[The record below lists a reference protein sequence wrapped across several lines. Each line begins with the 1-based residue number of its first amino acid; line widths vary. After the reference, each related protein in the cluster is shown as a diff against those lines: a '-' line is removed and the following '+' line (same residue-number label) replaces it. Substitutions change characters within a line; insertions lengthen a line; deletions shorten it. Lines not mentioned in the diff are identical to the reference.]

1 MKKKDRKKAG
11 NTTETATASTV
22 TPETAAPE
30 RDPEVSSGN
39 LLRQLVL
46 PFYLL
51 EVFAALIIAVILMLT
66 GGSATK
72 LSFTGSSDSLNSC
85 QFELSSGGMKSTRL
99 INLSADPTE
108 IEITLPVREAD
119 TITLTI
125 KAEKPVLLRDFR
137 IDGKEL
143 SGSEYLSIGEEKAKG
158 GIIRADKGSSTVTIS
173 GLTIDKGR
181 FTEQTKAVL
190 FLLFVITVITPQV
203 LFIACKAI
211 ARRQLFFRL
220 RRYVLLAFSLRSLKI
235 YALVLIPA
243 AALAPHILAS
253 SYTLS
258 FDVTADR
265 ETTADITAWYTL
277 HDDDAFSASKSARGR
292 YDVGNDPVHVSLTL
306 DAPYISRFR
315 FEPNSTARLSMTDL
329 KFDGVPLLTLCDS
342 MVWTDME
349 RHTCTETELR
359 TYTTVRHGRATIEGV
374 NGLSGHLYGLKL
386 FLYGAFVILLAG
398 YLAFLAC
405 RRGTD
410 GTAPDKR
417 LMRDFI
423 LDSVLVTISFWAAV
437 EAVFAFRVTTT
448 YQRIADQPG
457 GFFHMSVHQYPVYLI
472 VMLCLL
478 AIYLLRQKVLRLL
491 MILVLTVFSGLVI
504 SDFVV
509 MRELNARV
517 IISEVLS
524 FTDGLADSSDIVIH
538 FFRREFGILTLLF
551 AVITTLAVIT
561 AVRRGNAA
569 GKTNYR
575 KFRYTVLLTGSALIA
590 AMPLLWIIDSGNS
603 SIFDAKFKNILEVS
617 GAGAKRNYLKP
628 FTKAPGPVPSLTME
642 KGLGAH
648 RNVIIILTES
658 LSSYQSK
665 FFGGLSDGTPRIDR
679 IAEESLAFT
688 NHHSNGYNTAV
699 ATFTVLTGLPYINS
713 ARGYTDKEYL
723 KSTVIRDFR
732 REGYYTTMMYSSK
745 SIAGIDTLYAN
756 AGFNELSSGQDPFY
770 RNSRR
775 LTFDSVPDHDLFE
788 NALARIKKRM
798 KTGKPFL
805 TLVMTATNH
814 PPFLVPDDSNEY
826 SSEKTLAY
834 TDDEIAD
841 FIEELE
847 KEGFFRNGIAV
858 ITGDHRIMLPIEHEE
873 LEKYGEDA
881 VTRVP
886 LIIKGAGIEQGVI
899 DRDTA
904 HDSLRPILGY
914 LELKEYP
921 LCSFQL
927 NPFTDTERSEDI
939 VYQKMEPADEVMIES
954 GKNIYT
960 YQLEGDDSEFTG
972 DTVPEKEKA
981 ESLAGLIWYL
991 REGALK

>member
-1 MKKKDRKKAG
+1 MKKKRKEAAQKNPADSFI
-11 NTTETATASTV
+11 NTAETTV
-22 TPETAAPE
+22 PE

-51 EVFAALIIAVILMLT
+51 EVFAALVIAVILMLT
-66 GGSATK
+66 GGSSTK
-72 LSFTGSSDSLNSC
+72 LSFTGSADTLNSC
-85 QFELSSGGMKSTRL
+85 SFRAEAQGIRSTRL
-99 INLSADPTE
+99 INLDTDPTE

-119 TITLTI
+119 TITLTV
-125 KAEKPVLLRDFR
+125 KAEKPAILRDFR

-143 SGSEYLSIGEEKAKG
+143 SGNESLSIGDEKITG
-158 GIIRADKGSSTVTIS
+158 GIIRADKGSSSVTIS

-181 FTEQTKAVL
+181 FTESTKSVL

-211 ARRQLFFRL
+211 ARRQLFFKL

-265 ETTADITAWYTL
+265 ETTANFTAWYTL
-277 HDDDAFSASKSARGR
+277 HDNDAFSSSKSATRR
-292 YDVGNDPVHVSLTL
+292 LDVGNDPVHVSLTL

-315 FEPNSTARLSMTDL
+315 FEPGSTARLSMTDL
-329 KFDGVPLLTLCDS
+329 KLDGVPLLTLCDD
-342 MVWTDME
+342 MVWTDMD
-349 RHTCTETELR
+349 RHTCTGTELQ
-359 TYTTVRHGRATIEGV
+359 TYTTARHGRATIEGV
-374 NGLSGHLYGLKL
+374 KGLSDHLYELKL
-386 FLYGAFVILLAG
+386 FLYGAFVLLTAG
-398 YLAFLAC
+398 FLAYLAC

-423 LDSVLVTISFWAAV
+423 LDSVLVTISFWIAV
-437 EAVFAFRVTTT
+437 QAVFAFRVTTT

-457 GFFHMSVHQYPVYLI
+457 GFMHMSVHQYPVYLI
-472 VMLCLL
+472 VMLLL
-478 AIYLLRQKVLRLL
+478 LGVYLLRQKVLRLL
-491 MILVLTVFSGLVI
+491 LILVLAVFSGLVI

-517 IISEVLS
+517 IISEVLN
-524 FTDGLADSSDIVIH
+524 FADGLADSSDIVIH

-551 AVITTLAVIT
+551 AVITVLAVIT

-569 GKTNYR
+569 GKTGYK
-575 KFRYTVLLTGSALIA
+575 KFRYAVLLTGSALIA

-603 SIFDAKFKNILEVS
+603 SIFDGKFKSILEVS
-617 GAGAKRNYLKP
+617 GAGAKRNYLKA
-628 FTKAPGPVPSLTME
+628 FTRAPGPAPVLTME

-648 RNVIIILTES
+648 HNIIFILTES
-658 LSSYQSK
+658 LSSYQSR
-665 FFGGLSDGTPRIDR
+665 FFGGLTDGTPRLDR

-688 NHHSNGYNTAV
+688 NYHSNGYNTAV

-713 ARGYTDKEYL
+713 ARGYTDKGYL

-756 AGFNELSSGQDPFY
+756 AGFDELSTGADPFY

-788 NALARIKKRM
+788 NALLRVKKRM
-798 KTGKPFL
+798 KSGKPFF
-805 TLVMTATNH
+805 TLIMTATNH
-814 PPFLVPDDSNEY
+814 PPFLVPDADEY

-847 KEGFFRNGIAV
+847 KDGFFKNGIAV

-904 HDSLRPILGY
+904 HDSLRAILGY

-927 NPFTDTERSEDI
+927 NPFTDQEKSEDI

-960 YQLEGDDSEFTG
+960 YHLEGDESAFTG
-972 DTVPEKEKA
+972 DTVPGTEKA
-981 ESLAGLIWYL
+981 ASLAGLIWYL

>member
-1 MKKKDRKKAG
+1 MKKKSRKEAEQNKNPADSS
-11 NTTETATASTV
+11 TITAEV
-22 TPETAAPE
+22 PVPE

-51 EVFAALIIAVILMLT
+51 EVFAALVIAVILMLT
-66 GGSATK
+66 GGSTTK
-72 LSFTGSSDSLNSC
+72 ISFTGSADSLNSC
-85 QFELSSGGMKSTRL
+85 SFRAEAQGIRSTRL
-99 INLSADPTE
+99 INLDTDPTA

-119 TITLTI
+119 TITLTV
-125 KAEKPVLLRDFR
+125 KSEQSALLRDFR

-143 SGSEYLSIGEEKAKG
+143 SGNEFLSLGDEKITG

-173 GLTIDKGR
+173 GLSIDKGR

-258 FDVTADR
+258 ADVTADR

-277 HDDDAFSASKSARGR
+277 HDNDAFSGSKSAKGR
-292 YDVGNDPVHVSLTL
+292 YDVGNDPVHVSITL

-315 FEPNSTARLSMTDL
+315 FEPGSTARLSMTDL
-329 KFDGVPLLTLCDS
+329 KLDGVPLLTLCDT
-342 MVWTDME
+342 MVWTDMD
-349 RHTCTETELR
+349 RHSCTETELQ
-359 TYTTVRHGRATIEGV
+359 TYTTARHGRATIEGV
-374 NGLSGHLYGLKL
+374 KGLSGHLYGLKL
-386 FLYGAFVILLAG
+386 FLYGAFVLLLSG
-398 YLAFLAC
+398 YLAYLAC
-405 RRGTD
+405 RRGTE

-423 LDSVLVTISFWAAV
+423 LDSALVTISFWTAV
-437 EAVFAFRVTTT
+437 QAVFAFRVTST
-448 YQRIADQPG
+448 YQQIADQPG
-457 GFFHMSVHQYPVYLI
+457 GFMHMSVHQYPVYLI
-472 VMLCLL
+472 VMLLL
-478 AIYLLRQKVLRLL
+478 LCVYLLRQKVLRLL
-491 MILVLTVFSGLVI
+491 LIAVLAVFSGLVI

-517 IISEVLS
+517 IISEILS

-551 AVITTLAVIT
+551 AVILSLAVIT

-575 KFRYTVLLTGSALIA
+575 KFRYAVVLTGSALIA
-590 AMPLLWIIDSGNS
+590 AMPTLWLLDSGNS
-603 SIFDAKFKNILEVS
+603 SIFDYKFRNILEVS

-841 FIEELE
+841 FIEELD

-899 DRDTA
+899 DRATS
-904 HDSLRPILGY
+904 HDSLRAILGY
-914 LELKEYP
+914 LELSRYP

-927 NPFTDTERSEDI
+927 NPFTDTEKSEDI

-960 YQLEGDDSEFTG
+960 YHLEGDGSEFTG
-972 DTVPEKEKA
+972 DTVPGTEKA
-981 ESLAGLIWYL
+981 KSLAGLIWYL
-991 REGALK
+991 REGAQK

>member
-1 MKKKDRKKAG
+1 MKKKDRKKAE
-11 NTTETATASTV
+11 NTTETADSSTV
-22 TPETAAPE
+22 TAENTAPE

-51 EVFAALIIAVILMLT
+51 EVFAALVIAVLLMLT
-66 GGSATK
+66 GGSTTK
-72 LSFTGSSDSLNSC
+72 LSFIGSSDSLNSC
-85 QFELSSGGMKSTRL
+85 SFQAQSGGVKSTRL
-99 INLSADPTE
+99 ININTDPTE

-119 TITLTI
+119 TITITV
-125 KAEKPVLLRDFR
+125 KAEKPALLRDFR
-137 IDGKEL
+137 IDSREL
-143 SGSEYLSIGEEKAKG
+143 QGTETLSLGAEPAKG
-158 GIIRADKGSSTVTIS
+158 GTVRIDKGSSTVTIS

-190 FLLFVITVITPQV
+190 FLLFVITVITPQL
-203 LFIACKAI
+203 LFVACKAI
-211 ARRQLFFRL
+211 ARRQLFFKL

-243 AALAPHILAS
+243 AALAPRILAS

-265 ETTADITAWYTL
+265 ETTANFTAWFTL
-277 HDDDAFSASKSARGR
+277 HDNDAFSESKSAKGR

-315 FEPNSTARLSMTDL
+315 FEPGSTARLSMTDL
-329 KFDGVPLLTLCDS
+329 KLDGVPLLTLCDD
-342 MVWTDME
+342 MVWTDMD
-349 RHTCTETELR
+349 RHTCTETELQ
-359 TYTTVRHGRATIEGV
+359 TYTAARHGRATIEGV
-374 NGLSGHLYGLKL
+374 KGLSGHLYGLKL
-386 FLYGAFVILLAG
+386 FLYGAFVLLTAG
-398 YLAFLAC
+398 FLAYLAC

-423 LDSVLVTISFWAAV
+423 LDSALVTISFWLAV

-472 VMLCLL
+472 VMLLL
-478 AIYLLRQKVLRLL
+478 LGVYLLRQKVLRLL
-491 MILVLTVFSGLVI
+491 LILVLAVFSGLVI

-517 IISEVLS
+517 IISEIFN

-575 KFRYTVLLTGSALIA
+575 RFRYAVLLTGSALIA
-590 AMPLLWIIDSGNS
+590 AMPLLWLLDSGNS
-603 SIFDAKFKNILEVS
+603 SIFDAKFKSILEVS
-617 GAGAKRNYLKP
+617 GAGAKRNYLEP
-628 FTKAPGPVPSLTME
+628 FTKAPGPVPELTVE

-648 RNVIIILTES
+648 YNVVFILTES
-658 LSSYQSK
+658 LSSYQSRL
-665 FFGGLSDGTPRIDR
+665 FGGLSDGTPRLDK
-679 IAEESLAFT
+679 IASESLAFT

-713 ARGYTDKEYL
+713 ARGYTDKDYL
-723 KSTVIRDFR
+723 RSTVIRDFR
-732 REGYYTTMMYSSK
+732 GEGYYTTMMYSSK

-756 AGFNELSSGQDPFY
+756 AGFNEISSGADPVY

-788 NALARIKKRM
+788 NALARVRKHM
-798 KTGKPFL
+798 KSGKPFF
-805 TLVMTATNH
+805 TLIMTATNH
-814 PPFLVPDDSNEY
+814 PPFLVPDADEY

-847 KEGFFRNGIAV
+847 KAGFFKNGIAV

-899 DRDTA
+899 DRATS
-904 HDSLRPILGY
+904 HDSLRAILGY
-914 LELKEYP
+914 LELSKYP
-921 LCSFQL
+921 RYSFQI
-927 NPFTDTERSEDI
+927 NPFTDTEKSEDI
-939 VYQKMEPADEVMIES
+939 IYQKMEPADEVMIES

-960 YQLEGDDSEFTG
+960 YHLEGDESAFTG
-972 DTVPEKEKA
+972 DTVPGTEKA
-981 ESLAGLIWYL
+981 ASLAGLIWYL

>member
-1 MKKKDRKKAG
+1 MKKKSRKEAEQNKNPADSS
-11 NTTETATASTV
+11 TITAEV
-22 TPETAAPE
+22 PVPE

-51 EVFAALIIAVILMLT
+51 EVFAALVIAVILMLT
-66 GGSATK
+66 GGSTTK
-72 LSFTGSSDSLNSC
+72 ISFTGSADSLNSC
-85 QFELSSGGMKSTRL
+85 SFRAEAQGIRSTRL
-99 INLSADPTE
+99 INLDTDPTA

-119 TITLTI
+119 TITLTV
-125 KAEKPVLLRDFR
+125 KSEQSALLRDFR

-143 SGSEYLSIGEEKAKG
+143 SGNEFLSLGDEKITG

-173 GLTIDKGR
+173 GLSIDKGR

-265 ETTADITAWYTL
+265 ETTANFTAWYTL
-277 HDDDAFSASKSARGR
+277 HNNDAFSSSKSATRR
-292 YDVGNDPVHVSLTL
+292 LDVGNDPVHVSLTL

-315 FEPNSTARLSMTDL
+315 FEPGSTARLSMTDL
-329 KFDGVPLLTLCDS
+329 KLDGVPLLTLCDD
-342 MVWTDME
+342 MVWTDMD
-349 RHTCTETELR
+349 RHTCTGTELQ
-359 TYTTVRHGRATIEGV
+359 TYTTARHGRATIEGV
-374 NGLSGHLYGLKL
+374 KGLSGHLYGLKL

-437 EAVFAFRVTTT
+437 EAVFAFRVTST

-457 GFFHMSVHQYPVYLI
+457 GFMHMSVHQYPVYLI
-472 VMLCLL
+472 VMLLL
-478 AIYLLRQKVLRLL
+478 LGVYLLRQKVLRLL
-491 MILVLTVFSGLVI
+491 LILVLAVFSGLVI

-517 IISEVLS
+517 IISEILS

-538 FFRREFGILTLLF
+538 FFRKEFGILTLLF
-551 AVITTLAVIT
+551 AVITVLAVIT

-575 KFRYTVLLTGSALIA
+575 RFRYAVLLTGSALIA
-590 AMPLLWIIDSGNS
+590 AMPLLWLLDSSNS
-603 SIFDAKFKNILEVS
+603 SIFDAKFKSILEVS
-617 GAGAKRNYLKP
+617 GAGAKRNYLEP
-628 FTKAPGPVPSLTME
+628 FTKAPGPVPELTVE

-648 RNVIIILTES
+648 YNVVFILTES
-658 LSSYQSK
+658 LSSYQSRL
-665 FFGGLSDGTPRIDR
+665 FGGLSDGTPRLDK
-679 IAEESLAFT
+679 IASESLAFT

-713 ARGYTDKEYL
+713 ARGYTDKDNL
-723 KSTVIRDFR
+723 RSTVIRDFR
-732 REGYYTTMMYSSK
+732 GEGYYTTMMYSSK

-756 AGFNELSSGQDPFY
+756 AGFNEISSGADPVY

-775 LTFDSVPDHDLFE
+775 LTFDSVPD
-788 NALARIKKRM
+788 
-798 KTGKPFL
+798 
-805 TLVMTATNH
+805 
-814 PPFLVPDDSNEY
+814 
-826 SSEKTLAY
+826 
-834 TDDEIAD
+834 
-841 FIEELE
+841 
-847 KEGFFRNGIAV
+847 
-858 ITGDHRIMLPIEHEE
+858 
-873 LEKYGEDA
+873 
-881 VTRVP
+881 
-886 LIIKGAGIEQGVI
+886 
-899 DRDTA
+899 
-904 HDSLRPILGY
+904 
-914 LELKEYP
+914 
-921 LCSFQL
+921 
-927 NPFTDTERSEDI
+927 
-939 VYQKMEPADEVMIES
+939 
-954 GKNIYT
+954 
-960 YQLEGDDSEFTG
+960 
-972 DTVPEKEKA
+972 
-981 ESLAGLIWYL
+981 
-991 REGALK
+991 

>member
-1 MKKKDRKKAG
+1 MKKKSRKEAEQNKNPADSS
-11 NTTETATASTV
+11 TITAEV
-22 TPETAAPE
+22 PVPE

-51 EVFAALIIAVILMLT
+51 EVFAALVIAVILMLT
-66 GGSATK
+66 GGSTTK
-72 LSFTGSSDSLNSC
+72 ISFTGSADSLNSC
-85 QFELSSGGMKSTRL
+85 SFRAEAQGIRSTRL
-99 INLSADPTE
+99 INLDTDPTA

-119 TITLTI
+119 TITLTV
-125 KAEKPVLLRDFR
+125 KSEQSALLRDFR

-143 SGSEYLSIGEEKAKG
+143 SGNEFLSLGDEKITG

-173 GLTIDKGR
+173 GLSIDKGR

-258 FDVTADR
+258 ADVTADR

-277 HDDDAFSASKSARGR
+277 HDNDAFSGSKSAKGR
-292 YDVGNDPVHVSLTL
+292 YDVGNDPVHVSITL

-315 FEPNSTARLSMTDL
+315 FEPGSTARLSMTDL
-329 KFDGVPLLTLCDS
+329 KLDGVPLLTLCDT
-342 MVWTDME
+342 MVWTDMD
-349 RHTCTETELR
+349 RHSCTETELQ
-359 TYTTVRHGRATIEGV
+359 TYTTARHGRATIEGV
-374 NGLSGHLYGLKL
+374 KGLSGHLYGLKL
-386 FLYGAFVILLAG
+386 FLYGAFVLLLSG
-398 YLAFLAC
+398 YLAYLAC
-405 RRGTD
+405 RRGTE

-423 LDSVLVTISFWAAV
+423 LDSALVTISFWTAV
-437 EAVFAFRVTTT
+437 QAVFAFRVTST
-448 YQRIADQPG
+448 YQQIADQPG
-457 GFFHMSVHQYPVYLI
+457 GFMHMSVHQYPVYLI
-472 VMLCLL
+472 VMLLL
-478 AIYLLRQKVLRLL
+478 LCVYLLRQKVLRLL
-491 MILVLTVFSGLVI
+491 LIAVLAVFSGLVI

-517 IISEVLS
+517 IISEILS

-551 AVITTLAVIT
+551 AVILSLAVIT

-575 KFRYTVLLTGSALIA
+575 KFRYAVVLTGSALIA
-590 AMPLLWIIDSGNS
+590 AMPTLWLLDSGNN
-603 SIFDAKFKNILEVS
+603 SIFDYKFRNILEVS

-914 LELKEYP
+914 LELSRYP

-927 NPFTDTERSEDI
+927 NPFTDTEKSEDI

-960 YQLEGDDSEFTG
+960 YHLEGDGSEFTG
-972 DTVPEKEKA
+972 DTVPGTEKA
-981 ESLAGLIWYL
+981 KSLAGLIWYL
-991 REGALK
+991 REGAQK

>member
-277 HDDDAFSASKSARGR
+277 HDNDAFSGSKSAKGR
-292 YDVGNDPVHVSLTL
+292 YDVGNDPVHVSITL

-315 FEPNSTARLSMTDL
+315 FEPGSTARLSMTDL
-329 KFDGVPLLTLCDS
+329 KLDGVPLLTLCDT
-342 MVWTDME
+342 MVWTDMD
-349 RHTCTETELR
+349 RHSCTETELQ
-359 TYTTVRHGRATIEGV
+359 TYTTARHGRATIEGV
-374 NGLSGHLYGLKL
+374 KGLSGHLYGLKL
-386 FLYGAFVILLAG
+386 FLYGAFVLLLSG
-398 YLAFLAC
+398 YLAYLAC
-405 RRGTD
+405 RRGTE

-423 LDSVLVTISFWAAV
+423 LDSALVTISFWTAV
-437 EAVFAFRVTTT
+437 QAVFAFRVTST
-448 YQRIADQPG
+448 YQQIADQPG
-457 GFFHMSVHQYPVYLI
+457 GFMHMSVHQYPVYLI
-472 VMLCLL
+472 VMLLL
-478 AIYLLRQKVLRLL
+478 LCVYLLRQKVLRLL
-491 MILVLTVFSGLVI
+491 LIAVLAVFSGLVI

-517 IISEVLS
+517 IISEILS

-551 AVITTLAVIT
+551 AVILSLAVIT

-575 KFRYTVLLTGSALIA
+575 KFRYAVVLTGSALIA
-590 AMPLLWIIDSGNS
+590 AMPTLWLLDSGNS
-603 SIFDAKFKNILEVS
+603 SIFDYKFRNILEVS

-899 DRDTA
+899 DRATS
-904 HDSLRPILGY
+904 HDSLRAILGY
-914 LELKEYP
+914 LELSRYP

-927 NPFTDTERSEDI
+927 NPFTDTEKSEDI

-960 YQLEGDDSEFTG
+960 YHLEGDGSEFTG
-972 DTVPEKEKA
+972 DTVPGTEKA
-981 ESLAGLIWYL
+981 KSLAGLIWYL
-991 REGALK
+991 REGAQK

>member
-1 MKKKDRKKAG
+1 MKKKSRKEAEQNKNPADSS
-11 NTTETATASTV
+11 TITAEV
-22 TPETAAPE
+22 PVPE

-51 EVFAALIIAVILMLT
+51 EVFAALVIAVILMLT
-66 GGSATK
+66 GGSTTK
-72 LSFTGSSDSLNSC
+72 ISFTGSADSLNSC
-85 QFELSSGGMKSTRL
+85 SFRAEAQGIRSTRL
-99 INLSADPTE
+99 INLDTDPTA

-119 TITLTI
+119 TITLTV
-125 KAEKPVLLRDFR
+125 KSEQSALLRDFR

-143 SGSEYLSIGEEKAKG
+143 SGNEFLSLGDEKITG

-173 GLTIDKGR
+173 GLSIDKGR

-258 FDVTADR
+258 ADVTADR

-277 HDDDAFSASKSARGR
+277 HDNDAFSGSKSAKGR
-292 YDVGNDPVHVSLTL
+292 YDVGNDPVHVSITL

-315 FEPNSTARLSMTDL
+315 FEPGSTARLSMTDL
-329 KFDGVPLLTLCDS
+329 KLDGVPLLTLCDT
-342 MVWTDME
+342 MVWTDMD
-349 RHTCTETELR
+349 RHSCTETELQ
-359 TYTTVRHGRATIEGV
+359 TYTTARHGRATIEGV
-374 NGLSGHLYGLKL
+374 KGLSGHLYGLKL
-386 FLYGAFVILLAG
+386 FLYGAFVLLLSG
-398 YLAFLAC
+398 YLAYLAC
-405 RRGTD
+405 RRGTE

-423 LDSVLVTISFWAAV
+423 LDSALVTISFWTAV
-437 EAVFAFRVTTT
+437 QAVFAFRVTST
-448 YQRIADQPG
+448 YQQIADQPG
-457 GFFHMSVHQYPVYLI
+457 GFMHMSVHQYPVYLI
-472 VMLCLL
+472 VMLLL
-478 AIYLLRQKVLRLL
+478 LCVYLLRQKVLRLL
-491 MILVLTVFSGLVI
+491 LIAVLAVFSGLVI

-517 IISEVLS
+517 IISEILS

-551 AVITTLAVIT
+551 AVILSLAVIT

-575 KFRYTVLLTGSALIA
+575 KFRYAVVLTGSALIA
-590 AMPLLWIIDSGNS
+590 AMPTLWLLDSGNS
-603 SIFDAKFKNILEVS
+603 SIFDYKFRNILEVS

-960 YQLEGDDSEFTG
+960 YHLEGDDSEFTG

>member
-1 MKKKDRKKAG
+1 MKKKRKEAAQKNPADSFI
-11 NTTETATASTV
+11 NTAETTV
-22 TPETAAPE
+22 PE

-51 EVFAALIIAVILMLT
+51 EVFTALIIAVILMLT
-66 GGSATK
+66 GGSSTK
-72 LSFTGSSDSLNSC
+72 LSFTGSADTLNSC
-85 QFELSSGGMKSTRL
+85 SFRAEAQGIRSTRL
-99 INLSADPTE
+99 INLDTDPTE

-119 TITLTI
+119 TITLTV
-125 KAEKPVLLRDFR
+125 KAEKPAILRDFR

-143 SGSEYLSIGEEKAKG
+143 SGNESLSIGDEKITG
-158 GIIRADKGSSTVTIS
+158 GIIRADKGSSSVTIS

-181 FTEQTKAVL
+181 FTESTKAVL

-265 ETTADITAWYTL
+265 ETTANFTAWYTL
-277 HDDDAFSASKSARGR
+277 HDNDAFSSSKSATRR
-292 YDVGNDPVHVSLTL
+292 LDVGNDPVHVSLTL

-315 FEPNSTARLSMTDL
+315 FEPGSTARLSMTDL
-329 KFDGVPLLTLCDS
+329 KLDGVPLLTLCDD
-342 MVWTDME
+342 MVWTDMD
-349 RHTCTETELR
+349 RHTCTGTELQ
-359 TYTTVRHGRATIEGV
+359 TYTTARHGRATIEGV
-374 NGLSGHLYGLKL
+374 KGLSGHLYELKL
-386 FLYGAFVILLAG
+386 FLYGAFVLLTAG
-398 YLAFLAC
+398 FLAYLAC
-405 RRGTD
+405 RRGTE

-423 LDSVLVTISFWAAV
+423 LDSVLVTISFWIAV
-437 EAVFAFRVTTT
+437 QGVFAFRVTTT

-491 MILVLTVFSGLVI
+491 VIAVLAVFTGFVI

-551 AVITTLAVIT
+551 AVITVLAVIT
-561 AVRRGNAA
+561 AVKRGNAA

-575 KFRYTVLLTGSALIA
+575 RFRYAVLLTGSALIA
-590 AMPLLWIIDSGNS
+590 AMPLLWLLDSGNS
-603 SIFDAKFKNILEVS
+603 SIFDAKFKSILEVS
-617 GAGAKRNYLKP
+617 GAGAKRNYLEP
-628 FTKAPGPVPSLTME
+628 FTKAPGPVPELTVE

-648 RNVIIILTES
+648 YNVVFILTES
-658 LSSYQSK
+658 LSSYQSRL
-665 FFGGLSDGTPRIDR
+665 FGGLSDGTPRLDK
-679 IAEESLAFT
+679 IASESLAFT

-713 ARGYTDKEYL
+713 ARGYTDKDYL
-723 KSTVIRDFR
+723 RSTVIRDFR
-732 REGYYTTMMYSSK
+732 GEGYYTTMMYSSK

-756 AGFNELSSGQDPFY
+756 AGFNEISSGADPVY

-788 NALARIKKRM
+788 NALARVRKHM
-798 KTGKPFL
+798 KSGKPFF
-805 TLVMTATNH
+805 TLIMTATNH
-814 PPFLVPDDSNEY
+814 PPFLVPDADEY

-847 KEGFFRNGIAV
+847 KAGFFKNGIAV

-899 DRDTA
+899 DRATS
-904 HDSLRPILGY
+904 HDSLRAILGY
-914 LELKEYP
+914 LELSKYP
-921 LCSFQL
+921 RYSFQI
-927 NPFTDTERSEDI
+927 NPFTDTEKSEDI
-939 VYQKMEPADEVMIES
+939 IYQKMEPADEVMIES

-960 YQLEGDDSEFTG
+960 YHLEGDDSEFTG

>member
-51 EVFAALIIAVILMLT
+51 EVFAALVIAVILMLT
-66 GGSATK
+66 GGSTTK
-72 LSFTGSSDSLNSC
+72 ISFTGSADSLNSC
-85 QFELSSGGMKSTRL
+85 SFRAEAQGIRSTRL
-99 INLSADPTE
+99 INLDTDPTA

-119 TITLTI
+119 TITLTV
-125 KAEKPVLLRDFR
+125 KSEQSALLRDFR

-143 SGSEYLSIGEEKAKG
+143 SGNEFLSLGDEKITG

-173 GLTIDKGR
+173 GLSIDKGR

-258 FDVTADR
+258 ADVTADR

-277 HDDDAFSASKSARGR
+277 HDNDAFSGSKSAKGR
-292 YDVGNDPVHVSLTL
+292 YDVGNDPVHVSITL

-315 FEPNSTARLSMTDL
+315 FEPGSTARLSMTDL
-329 KFDGVPLLTLCDS
+329 KLDGVPLLTLCDT
-342 MVWTDME
+342 MVWTDMD
-349 RHTCTETELR
+349 RHSCTETELQ
-359 TYTTVRHGRATIEGV
+359 TYTTARHGRATIEGV
-374 NGLSGHLYGLKL
+374 KGLSGHLYGLKL
-386 FLYGAFVILLAG
+386 FLYGAFVLLLSG
-398 YLAFLAC
+398 YLAYLAC
-405 RRGTD
+405 RRGTE

-423 LDSVLVTISFWAAV
+423 LDSALVTISFWTAV
-437 EAVFAFRVTTT
+437 QAVFAFRVTST
-448 YQRIADQPG
+448 YQQIADQPG
-457 GFFHMSVHQYPVYLI
+457 GFMHMSVHQYPVYLI
-472 VMLCLL
+472 VMLLL
-478 AIYLLRQKVLRLL
+478 LCVYLLRQKVLRLL
-491 MILVLTVFSGLVI
+491 LIAVLAVFSGLVI

-603 SIFDAKFKNILEVS
+603 SIFDAKFKSEAELPEALHQS
-617 GAGAKRNYLKP
+617 
-628 FTKAPGPVPSLTME
+628 PG
-642 KGLGAH
+642 
-648 RNVIIILTES
+648 
-658 LSSYQSK
+658 
-665 FFGGLSDGTPRIDR
+665 
-679 IAEESLAFT
+679 
-688 NHHSNGYNTAV
+688 
-699 ATFTVLTGLPYINS
+699 TG
-713 ARGYTDKEYL
+713 
-723 KSTVIRDFR
+723 
-732 REGYYTTMMYSSK
+732 
-745 SIAGIDTLYAN
+745 
-756 AGFNELSSGQDPFY
+756 
-770 RNSRR
+770 
-775 LTFDSVPDHDLFE
+775 
-788 NALARIKKRM
+788 ALAHH
-798 KTGKPFL
+798 G
-805 TLVMTATNH
+805 
-814 PPFLVPDDSNEY
+814 
-826 SSEKTLAY
+826 
-834 TDDEIAD
+834 
-841 FIEELE
+841 
-847 KEGFFRNGIAV
+847 EGPR
-858 ITGDHRIMLPIEHEE
+858 
-873 LEKYGEDA
+873 
-881 VTRVP
+881 
-886 LIIKGAGIEQGVI
+886 
-899 DRDTA
+899 
-904 HDSLRPILGY
+904 RP
-914 LELKEYP
+914 
-921 LCSFQL
+921 
-927 NPFTDTERSEDI
+927 
-939 VYQKMEPADEVMIES
+939 
-954 GKNIYT
+954 
-960 YQLEGDDSEFTG
+960 
-972 DTVPEKEKA
+972 
-981 ESLAGLIWYL
+981 
-991 REGALK
+991 

>member
-1 MKKKDRKKAG
+1 MKKKDRKKAE
-11 NTTETATASTV
+11 NTTETADSSTV
-22 TPETAAPE
+22 TAENTAPE

-51 EVFAALIIAVILMLT
+51 EVFAALVIAVLLMLT
-66 GGSATK
+66 GGSTTK
-72 LSFTGSSDSLNSC
+72 LSFIGSSDSLNSC
-85 QFELSSGGMKSTRL
+85 SFQAQSGGVKSTRL
-99 INLSADPTE
+99 ININTDPTE

-119 TITLTI
+119 TITITV
-125 KAEKPVLLRDFR
+125 KAEKPALLRDFR
-137 IDGKEL
+137 IDSREL
-143 SGSEYLSIGEEKAKG
+143 QGTETLSLGAEPAKG
-158 GIIRADKGSSTVTIS
+158 GTVRIDKGSSTVTIS

-190 FLLFVITVITPQV
+190 FLLFVITVITPQL
-203 LFIACKAI
+203 LFVACKAI
-211 ARRQLFFRL
+211 ARRQLFFKL

-243 AALAPHILAS
+243 AALAPRILAS

-265 ETTADITAWYTL
+265 ETTANFTAWFTL
-277 HDDDAFSASKSARGR
+277 HDNDAFSESKSAKGR

-315 FEPNSTARLSMTDL
+315 FEPGSTARLSMTDL
-329 KFDGVPLLTLCDS
+329 KLDGVPLLTLCDD
-342 MVWTDME
+342 MVWTDMD
-349 RHTCTETELR
+349 RHTCTETELQ
-359 TYTTVRHGRATIEGV
+359 TYTAARHGRATIEGV
-374 NGLSGHLYGLKL
+374 KGLSGHLYGLKL
-386 FLYGAFVILLAG
+386 FLYGAFVLLTAG
-398 YLAFLAC
+398 FLAYLAC

-423 LDSVLVTISFWAAV
+423 LDSALVTISFWLAV

-472 VMLCLL
+472 VMLLL
-478 AIYLLRQKVLRLL
+478 LGVYLLRQKVLRLL
-491 MILVLTVFSGLVI
+491 LILVLAVFSGLVI

-517 IISEVLS
+517 IISEIFN

-569 GKTNYR
+569 GETNHR
-575 KFRYTVLLTGSALIA
+575 KFRYAVLLTGSALIA
-590 AMPLLWIIDSGNS
+590 AMPLLWIID
-603 SIFDAKFKNILEVS
+603 
-617 GAGAKRNYLKP
+617 AKRNYLKP

-873 LEKYGEDA
+873 LGKYGEDA

-991 REGALK
+991 REGAL

>member
-1 MKKKDRKKAG
+1 MKKKSRKEAEQNKNPADSS
-11 NTTETATASTV
+11 TITAEV
-22 TPETAAPE
+22 PVPE

-51 EVFAALIIAVILMLT
+51 EVFAALVIAVILMLT
-66 GGSATK
+66 GGSTTK
-72 LSFTGSSDSLNSC
+72 ISFTGSADSLNSC
-85 QFELSSGGMKSTRL
+85 SFRAEAQGIRSTRL
-99 INLSADPTE
+99 INLDTDPTA

-119 TITLTI
+119 TITLTV
-125 KAEKPVLLRDFR
+125 KSEQSALLRDFR

-143 SGSEYLSIGEEKAKG
+143 SGNEFLSLGDEKITG

-173 GLTIDKGR
+173 GLSIDKGR

-258 FDVTADR
+258 ADVTADR

-277 HDDDAFSASKSARGR
+277 HDNDAFSGSKSAKGR
-292 YDVGNDPVHVSLTL
+292 YDVGNDPVHVSITL

-315 FEPNSTARLSMTDL
+315 FEPGSTARLSMTDL
-329 KFDGVPLLTLCDS
+329 KLDGVPLLTLCDT
-342 MVWTDME
+342 MVWTDMD
-349 RHTCTETELR
+349 RHSCTETELQ
-359 TYTTVRHGRATIEGV
+359 TYTTARHGRATIEGV
-374 NGLSGHLYGLKL
+374 KGLSGHLYGLKL
-386 FLYGAFVILLAG
+386 FLYGAFVLLLSG
-398 YLAFLAC
+398 YLAYLAC
-405 RRGTD
+405 RRGTE

-423 LDSVLVTISFWAAV
+423 LDSALVTISFWTAV
-437 EAVFAFRVTTT
+437 QAVFAFRVTST
-448 YQRIADQPG
+448 YQQIADQPG
-457 GFFHMSVHQYPVYLI
+457 GFMHMSVHQYPVYLI
-472 VMLCLL
+472 VMLLL
-478 AIYLLRQKVLRLL
+478 LCVYLLRQKVLRLL
-491 MILVLTVFSGLVI
+491 LIAVLAVFSGLVI

-517 IISEVLS
+517 IISEILS

-551 AVITTLAVIT
+551 AVILSLAVIT

-575 KFRYTVLLTGSALIA
+575 KFRYAVVLTGSALIA
-590 AMPLLWIIDSGNS
+590 AMPTLWLLDSGNS
-603 SIFDAKFKNILEVS
+603 SIFDYKFRNILEVS

-899 DRDTA
+899 DRATS
-904 HDSLRPILGY
+904 HDSLRAILGY

-921 LCSFQL
+921 LCAFQL

-960 YQLEGDDSEFTG
+960 YHLEGDGSEFTG
-972 DTVPEKEKA
+972 DTVPGTEKA
-981 ESLAGLIWYL
+981 KSLAGLIWYL
-991 REGALK
+991 REGAQK

>member
-1 MKKKDRKKAG
+1 MKKKSRKEAEQNKNPADSS
-11 NTTETATASTV
+11 TITAEV
-22 TPETAAPE
+22 PVPE

-51 EVFAALIIAVILMLT
+51 EVFAALVIAVILMLT
-66 GGSATK
+66 GGSTTK
-72 LSFTGSSDSLNSC
+72 ISFTGSADSLNSC
-85 QFELSSGGMKSTRL
+85 SFRAEAQGIRSTRL
-99 INLSADPTE
+99 INLDTDPTA

-119 TITLTI
+119 TITLTV
-125 KAEKPVLLRDFR
+125 KSEQSALLRDFR

-143 SGSEYLSIGEEKAKG
+143 SGNEFLSLGDEKITG

-173 GLTIDKGR
+173 GLSIDKGR

-220 RRYVLLAFSLRSLKI
+220 SRYVLLAFSLRSLKI

-258 FDVTADR
+258 ADVTADR

-277 HDDDAFSASKSARGR
+277 HDNDAFSGSKSAKGR
-292 YDVGNDPVHVSLTL
+292 YDVGNDPVHVSITL

-315 FEPNSTARLSMTDL
+315 FEPGSTARLSMTDL
-329 KFDGVPLLTLCDS
+329 KLDGVPLLTLCDT
-342 MVWTDME
+342 MVWTDMD
-349 RHTCTETELR
+349 RHSCTETELQ
-359 TYTTVRHGRATIEGV
+359 TYTTARHGRATIEGV
-374 NGLSGHLYGLKL
+374 KGLSGHLYGLKL
-386 FLYGAFVILLAG
+386 FLYGAFVLLLSG
-398 YLAFLAC
+398 YLAYLAC
-405 RRGTD
+405 RRGTE

-423 LDSVLVTISFWAAV
+423 LDSALVTISFWTAV
-437 EAVFAFRVTTT
+437 QAVFAFRVTST
-448 YQRIADQPG
+448 YQQIADQPG
-457 GFFHMSVHQYPVYLI
+457 GFMHMSVHQYPVYLI
-472 VMLCLL
+472 VMLLL
-478 AIYLLRQKVLRLL
+478 LCVYLLRQKVLRLL
-491 MILVLTVFSGLVI
+491 LIAVLAVFSGLVI

-517 IISEVLS
+517 IISEILS

-551 AVITTLAVIT
+551 AVILSLAVIT

-575 KFRYTVLLTGSALIA
+575 KFRYAVVLTGSALIA
-590 AMPLLWIIDSGNS
+590 AMPTLWLLDSGNS
-603 SIFDAKFKNILEVS
+603 SIFDYKFRNILEVS

-927 NPFTDTERSEDI
+927 NPFTDQEKSEDI

-960 YQLEGDDSEFTG
+960 YHLEGDDSEFTG

-991 REGALK
+991 REGAL

>member
-1 MKKKDRKKAG
+1 MKKKSRKEAEQNKNPADSS
-11 NTTETATASTV
+11 TITAEV
-22 TPETAAPE
+22 PVPE

-51 EVFAALIIAVILMLT
+51 EVFAALVIAVILMLT
-66 GGSATK
+66 GGSTTK
-72 LSFTGSSDSLNSC
+72 ISFTGSADSLNSC
-85 QFELSSGGMKSTRL
+85 SFRAEAQGIRSTRL
-99 INLSADPTE
+99 INLDTDPTA

-119 TITLTI
+119 TITLTV
-125 KAEKPVLLRDFR
+125 KSEQSALLRDFR

-143 SGSEYLSIGEEKAKG
+143 SGNEFLSLGDEKITG

-173 GLTIDKGR
+173 GLSIDKGR

-258 FDVTADR
+258 ADVTADR

-277 HDDDAFSASKSARGR
+277 HDNDAFSGSKSAKGR
-292 YDVGNDPVHVSLTL
+292 YDVGNAPVHVSITL

-315 FEPNSTARLSMTDL
+315 FEPGSTARLSMTDL
-329 KFDGVPLLTLCDS
+329 KLDGVPLLTLCDT
-342 MVWTDME
+342 MVWTDMD
-349 RHTCTETELR
+349 RHSCTETELQ
-359 TYTTVRHGRATIEGV
+359 TYTTARHGRATIEGV
-374 NGLSGHLYGLKL
+374 KGLSGHLYGLKL
-386 FLYGAFVILLAG
+386 FLYGAFVLLLSG
-398 YLAFLAC
+398 YLAYLAC
-405 RRGTD
+405 RRGTE

-423 LDSVLVTISFWAAV
+423 LDSALVTISFWTAV
-437 EAVFAFRVTTT
+437 QAVFAFRVTST
-448 YQRIADQPG
+448 YQQIADQPG
-457 GFFHMSVHQYPVYLI
+457 GFMHMSVHQYPVYLI
-472 VMLCLL
+472 VMLLL
-478 AIYLLRQKVLRLL
+478 LGVYLLRQKVLRLL
-491 MILVLTVFSGLVI
+491 LILVLAVFSGLVI

-517 IISEVLS
+517 IISEILS

-551 AVITTLAVIT
+551 AVILSLAVIT

-575 KFRYTVLLTGSALIA
+575 KFRYAVVLTGSALIA
-590 AMPLLWIIDSGNS
+590 AMPTLWLLDSGNS
-603 SIFDAKFKNILEVS
+603 SIFDYKFRNILEVS

-899 DRDTA
+899 DRATS
-904 HDSLRPILGY
+904 HDSLRAILGY
-914 LELKEYP
+914 LELSRYP

-927 NPFTDTERSEDI
+927 NPFTDTEKSEDI

-960 YQLEGDDSEFTG
+960 YHLEGDGSEFTG
-972 DTVPEKEKA
+972 DTVPGTEKA
-981 ESLAGLIWYL
+981 KSLAGLIWYL
-991 REGALK
+991 REGAQK

>member
-1 MKKKDRKKAG
+1 MKKKSRKEAEQNKNPADSS
-11 NTTETATASTV
+11 TITAEV
-22 TPETAAPE
+22 PVPE
-30 RDPEVSSGN
+30 REPEVSSGN

-51 EVFAALIIAVILMLT
+51 EVFAALVIAVILMLT
-66 GGSATK
+66 GGSTTK
-72 LSFTGSSDSLNSC
+72 ISFTGSADSLNSC
-85 QFELSSGGMKSTRL
+85 SFRAEAQGIRSTRL
-99 INLSADPTE
+99 INLDTDPTA

-119 TITLTI
+119 TITLTV
-125 KAEKPVLLRDFR
+125 KSEQSALLRDFR

-143 SGSEYLSIGEEKAKG
+143 SGNEFLSLGDEKITG

-173 GLTIDKGR
+173 GLSIDKGR

-258 FDVTADR
+258 ADVTADR

-277 HDDDAFSASKSARGR
+277 HDNDAFSGSKSAKGR
-292 YDVGNDPVHVSLTL
+292 YDVGNDPVHVSITL

-315 FEPNSTARLSMTDL
+315 FEPGSTARLSMTDL
-329 KFDGVPLLTLCDS
+329 KLDGVPLLTLCDT
-342 MVWTDME
+342 MVWTDMD
-349 RHTCTETELR
+349 RHSCTETELQ
-359 TYTTVRHGRATIEGV
+359 TYTTARHGRATIEGV
-374 NGLSGHLYGLKL
+374 KGLSGHLYGLKL
-386 FLYGAFVILLAG
+386 FLYGAFVLLLSG
-398 YLAFLAC
+398 YLAYLAC
-405 RRGTD
+405 RRGTE

-423 LDSVLVTISFWAAV
+423 LDSALVTISFWTAV
-437 EAVFAFRVTTT
+437 QAVFAFRVTST
-448 YQRIADQPG
+448 YQQIADQPG
-457 GFFHMSVHQYPVYLI
+457 GFMHMSVHQYPVYLI
-472 VMLCLL
+472 VMLLL
-478 AIYLLRQKVLRLL
+478 LCVYLLRQKVLRLL
-491 MILVLTVFSGLVI
+491 LIAVLAVFSGLVI

-517 IISEVLS
+517 IISEILS

-551 AVITTLAVIT
+551 AVILSLAVIT

-575 KFRYTVLLTGSALIA
+575 KFRYAVVLTGSALIA
-590 AMPLLWIIDSGNS
+590 AMPTLWLLDSGNS
-603 SIFDAKFKNILEVS
+603 SIFDYKFRNILEVS

-899 DRDTA
+899 DRATS
-904 HDSLRPILGY
+904 HDSLRAILGY
-914 LELKEYP
+914 LELSRYP

-927 NPFTDTERSEDI
+927 NPFTDTEKSEDI

-960 YQLEGDDSEFTG
+960 YHLEGDGSEFTG
-972 DTVPEKEKA
+972 DTVPGTEKA
-981 ESLAGLIWYL
+981 KSLAGLIWYL
-991 REGALK
+991 REGAQK

>member
-1 MKKKDRKKAG
+1 MKKKSRKEAEQNKNPADSS
-11 NTTETATASTV
+11 TITAEV
-22 TPETAAPE
+22 PVPE

-51 EVFAALIIAVILMLT
+51 EVFAALVIAVILMLT
-66 GGSATK
+66 GGSTTK
-72 LSFTGSSDSLNSC
+72 ISFTGSADSLNSC
-85 QFELSSGGMKSTRL
+85 SFRAEAQGIRSTRL
-99 INLSADPTE
+99 INLDTDPTA

-119 TITLTI
+119 TITLTV
-125 KAEKPVLLRDFR
+125 KSEQSALLRDFR

-143 SGSEYLSIGEEKAKG
+143 SGNEFLSLGDEKITG

-173 GLTIDKGR
+173 GLSIDKGR

-258 FDVTADR
+258 ADVTADR

-277 HDDDAFSASKSARGR
+277 HDNDAFSGSKSAKGR
-292 YDVGNDPVHVSLTL
+292 YDVGNDPVHVSITL

-315 FEPNSTARLSMTDL
+315 FEPGSTARLSMTDL
-329 KFDGVPLLTLCDS
+329 KLDGVPLLTLCDT
-342 MVWTDME
+342 MVWTDMD
-349 RHTCTETELR
+349 RHSCTETELQ
-359 TYTTVRHGRATIEGV
+359 TYTTARHGRATIEGV
-374 NGLSGHLYGLKL
+374 KGLSGHLYGLKL
-386 FLYGAFVILLAG
+386 FLYGAFVLLLSG
-398 YLAFLAC
+398 YLAYLAC
-405 RRGTD
+405 RRGTE

-423 LDSVLVTISFWAAV
+423 LDSALVTISFWTAV
-437 EAVFAFRVTTT
+437 QAVFAFRVTST
-448 YQRIADQPG
+448 YQQIADQPG
-457 GFFHMSVHQYPVYLI
+457 GFMHMSVHQYPVYLI
-472 VMLCLL
+472 VMLLL
-478 AIYLLRQKVLRLL
+478 LCVYLLRQKVLRLL
-491 MILVLTVFSGLVI
+491 LIAVLAVFSGLVI

-517 IISEVLS
+517 IISEILS

-551 AVITTLAVIT
+551 AVILSLAVIT

-575 KFRYTVLLTGSALIA
+575 KFRYAVVLTGSALIA
-590 AMPLLWIIDSGNS
+590 AMPTLWLLDSGNS
-603 SIFDAKFKNILEVS
+603 SIFDYKFRNILEVS

-713 ARGYTDKEYL
+713 ARGYTDKDYL
-723 KSTVIRDFR
+723 RSTVIRDFR

-756 AGFNELSSGQDPFY
+756 AGFNEISSGADPVY

-899 DRDTA
+899 DRATS
-904 HDSLRPILGY
+904 HDSLRAILGY
-914 LELKEYP
+914 LELSRYP

-927 NPFTDTERSEDI
+927 NPFTDTEKSEDI

-954 GKNIYT
+954 EKNIYT
-960 YQLEGDDSEFTG
+960 YHLEGDGSEFTG
-972 DTVPEKEKA
+972 DTVPGTEKA
-981 ESLAGLIWYL
+981 KSLAGLIWYL
-991 REGALK
+991 REGAQK

>member
-1 MKKKDRKKAG
+1 MKKKDRKKAE
-11 NTTETATASTV
+11 NTTETADSSTV
-22 TPETAAPE
+22 TAENTAPE

-51 EVFAALIIAVILMLT
+51 EVFAALVIAVLLMLT
-66 GGSATK
+66 GGSTTK
-72 LSFTGSSDSLNSC
+72 LSFIGSSDSLNSC
-85 QFELSSGGMKSTRL
+85 SFQAQSGGVKSTRL
-99 INLSADPTE
+99 ININTDPTE

-119 TITLTI
+119 TITITV
-125 KAEKPVLLRDFR
+125 KAEKPALLRDFR
-137 IDGKEL
+137 IDSREL
-143 SGSEYLSIGEEKAKG
+143 QGTETLSLGAEPAKG
-158 GIIRADKGSSTVTIS
+158 GTVRIDKGSSTVTIS

-190 FLLFVITVITPQV
+190 FLLFVITVITQQL
-203 LFIACKAI
+203 LFVACKAI
-211 ARRQLFFRL
+211 ARRQLFFKL

-243 AALAPHILAS
+243 AALAPRILAS

-265 ETTADITAWYTL
+265 ETTANFTAWFTL
-277 HDDDAFSASKSARGR
+277 HDNDAFSESKSAKGR

-315 FEPNSTARLSMTDL
+315 FEPGSTARLSMTDL
-329 KFDGVPLLTLCDS
+329 KLDGVPLLTLCDD
-342 MVWTDME
+342 MVWTDMD
-349 RHTCTETELR
+349 RHTCTETELQ
-359 TYTTVRHGRATIEGV
+359 TYTAARHGRATIEGV
-374 NGLSGHLYGLKL
+374 KGLSGHLYGLKL
-386 FLYGAFVILLAG
+386 FLYGAFVLLTAG
-398 YLAFLAC
+398 FLAYLAC

-423 LDSVLVTISFWAAV
+423 LDSALVTISFWLAV

-472 VMLCLL
+472 VMLLL
-478 AIYLLRQKVLRLL
+478 LGVYLLRQKVLRLL
-491 MILVLTVFSGLVI
+491 LILVLAVFSGLVI

-517 IISEVLS
+517 IISEIFN

-575 KFRYTVLLTGSALIA
+575 RFRYAVLLTGSALIA
-590 AMPLLWIIDSGNS
+590 AMPLLWLLDSGNS
-603 SIFDAKFKNILEVS
+603 SIFDAKFKSILEVS
-617 GAGAKRNYLKP
+617 GAGAKRNYLEP
-628 FTKAPGPVPSLTME
+628 FTKAPGPVPELTVE

-648 RNVIIILTES
+648 YNVVFILTES
-658 LSSYQSK
+658 LSSYQSRL
-665 FFGGLSDGTPRIDR
+665 FGGLSDGTPRLDK
-679 IAEESLAFT
+679 IASESLAFT

-713 ARGYTDKEYL
+713 ARGYTDKDYL
-723 KSTVIRDFR
+723 RSTVIRDFR
-732 REGYYTTMMYSSK
+732 GEGYYTTMMYSSK

-756 AGFNELSSGQDPFY
+756 AGFNEISSGADPVY

-788 NALARIKKRM
+788 NALARVRKHM
-798 KTGKPFL
+798 KSGKPFF
-805 TLVMTATNH
+805 TLIMTATNH
-814 PPFLVPDDSNEY
+814 PPFLVPDADEY

-847 KEGFFRNGIAV
+847 KAGFFKNGIAV

-899 DRDTA
+899 DRATS
-904 HDSLRPILGY
+904 HDSLRAILGY
-914 LELKEYP
+914 LELSKYP
-921 LCSFQL
+921 RYSFQI
-927 NPFTDTERSEDI
+927 NPFTDTEKSEDI
-939 VYQKMEPADEVMIES
+939 IYQKMEPANEVMIES

-960 YQLEGDDSEFTG
+960 YHLEGDESAFTG
-972 DTVPEKEKA
+972 DTVPGTEKA
-981 ESLAGLIWYL
+981 ASLAGLIWYL

>member
-1 MKKKDRKKAG
+1 MKKKRKEAAQKNPADSFI
-11 NTTETATASTV
+11 NTAETTV
-22 TPETAAPE
+22 PE

-51 EVFAALIIAVILMLT
+51 EVFAALVIAVILMLT
-66 GGSATK
+66 GGSSTK
-72 LSFTGSSDSLNSC
+72 LSFTGSADTLNSC
-85 QFELSSGGMKSTRL
+85 SFRAEAQGIRSTRL
-99 INLSADPTE
+99 INLDTDPTE

-119 TITLTI
+119 TITLTV
-125 KAEKPVLLRDFR
+125 KAEKPAILRDFR

-143 SGSEYLSIGEEKAKG
+143 SGNESLSIGDEKITG
-158 GIIRADKGSSTVTIS
+158 GIIRADKGSSSVTIS

-181 FTEQTKAVL
+181 FTESTKSVL

-211 ARRQLFFRL
+211 ARRQLFFKL

-265 ETTADITAWYTL
+265 ETTANFTAWYTL
-277 HDDDAFSASKSARGR
+277 HDNDAFSSSKSATRR
-292 YDVGNDPVHVSLTL
+292 LDVGNDPVHVSLTL

-315 FEPNSTARLSMTDL
+315 FEPGSTARLSMTDL
-329 KFDGVPLLTLCDS
+329 KLDGVPLLTLCDD
-342 MVWTDME
+342 MVWTDMD
-349 RHTCTETELR
+349 RHTCTGTELQ
-359 TYTTVRHGRATIEGV
+359 TYTTARHGRATIEGV
-374 NGLSGHLYGLKL
+374 KGLSDHLYELKL
-386 FLYGAFVILLAG
+386 FLYGAFVLLTAG
-398 YLAFLAC
+398 FLAYLAC

-423 LDSVLVTISFWAAV
+423 LDSVLVTISFWIAV
-437 EAVFAFRVTTT
+437 QAVFAFRVTTT

-457 GFFHMSVHQYPVYLI
+457 GFMHMSVHQYPVYLI
-472 VMLCLL
+472 VMLLL
-478 AIYLLRQKVLRLL
+478 LGVYLLRQKVLRLL
-491 MILVLTVFSGLVI
+491 LILVLAVFSGLVI

-517 IISEVLS
+517 IISEVLN
-524 FTDGLADSSDIVIH
+524 FADGLADSSDIVIH

-551 AVITTLAVIT
+551 AVITVLAVIT

-569 GKTNYR
+569 GKTGYK
-575 KFRYTVLLTGSALIA
+575 KFRYAVLLTGSALIA

-603 SIFDAKFKNILEVS
+603 SIFDGKFKSILEVS
-617 GAGAKRNYLKP
+617 GAGAKRNYLKA
-628 FTKAPGPVPSLTME
+628 FTRAPGPAPVLTME

-648 RNVIIILTES
+648 HNIIFILTES
-658 LSSYQSK
+658 LSSYQSR
-665 FFGGLSDGTPRIDR
+665 FFGGLTDGTPRLDR

-688 NHHSNGYNTAV
+688 NYHSNGYNTAV

-713 ARGYTDKEYL
+713 ARGYTDKGYL

-756 AGFNELSSGQDPFY
+756 AGFDELSTGADPFY

-788 NALARIKKRM
+788 NALLRVKKRM
-798 KTGKPFL
+798 KSGKPFF
-805 TLVMTATNH
+805 TLIMTATNH
-814 PPFLVPDDSNEY
+814 PPFLVPDADEY

-847 KEGFFRNGIAV
+847 KDGFFKNGIAV

-904 HDSLRPILGY
+904 HDSLRAILGY

-927 NPFTDTERSEDI
+927 NPFTDQEKSEDI

-960 YQLEGDDSEFTG
+960 YHLEGDDSEFTG
-972 DTVPEKEKA
+972 DTQPEKEKA
-981 ESLAGLIWYL
+981 ESLAGLIYFL

>member
-1 MKKKDRKKAG
+1 MKKKSRKEAEQNKNPADSS
-11 NTTETATASTV
+11 TITAEV
-22 TPETAAPE
+22 PVPE

-51 EVFAALIIAVILMLT
+51 EVFAALVIAVILMLT
-66 GGSATK
+66 GGSTTK
-72 LSFTGSSDSLNSC
+72 ISFTGSADSLNSC
-85 QFELSSGGMKSTRL
+85 SFRAEAQGIRSTRL
-99 INLSADPTE
+99 INLDTDPTA

-119 TITLTI
+119 TITLTV
-125 KAEKPVLLRDFR
+125 KSEQSALLRDFR

-143 SGSEYLSIGEEKAKG
+143 SGNEFLSLGDEKITG

-173 GLTIDKGR
+173 GLSIDKGR

-258 FDVTADR
+258 ADVTADR

-277 HDDDAFSASKSARGR
+277 HDNDAFSGSKSAKGR
-292 YDVGNDPVHVSLTL
+292 YDVGNDPVHVSITL

-315 FEPNSTARLSMTDL
+315 FEPGSTARLSMTDL
-329 KFDGVPLLTLCDS
+329 KLDGVPLLTLCDT
-342 MVWTDME
+342 MVWTDMD
-349 RHTCTETELR
+349 RHSCTETELQ
-359 TYTTVRHGRATIEGV
+359 TYTTARHGRATIEGV
-374 NGLSGHLYGLKL
+374 KGLSGHLYGLKL
-386 FLYGAFVILLAG
+386 FLYGAFVLLLSG
-398 YLAFLAC
+398 YLAYLAC
-405 RRGTD
+405 RRGTE

-423 LDSVLVTISFWAAV
+423 LDSALVTISFWTAV
-437 EAVFAFRVTTT
+437 QAVFAFRVTST
-448 YQRIADQPG
+448 YQQIADQPG
-457 GFFHMSVHQYPVYLI
+457 GFMHMSVHQYPVYLI
-472 VMLCLL
+472 VMLLL
-478 AIYLLRQKVLRLL
+478 LCVYLLRQKVLRLL
-491 MILVLTVFSGLVI
+491 LIAVLAVFSGLVI

-517 IISEVLS
+517 IISEILS

-551 AVITTLAVIT
+551 AVILSLAVIT

-575 KFRYTVLLTGSALIA
+575 KFRYAVVLTGSALIA
-590 AMPLLWIIDSGNS
+590 AMPTLWLLDSGNS
-603 SIFDAKFKNILEVS
+603 SIFDYKFRNILEVS

-756 AGFNELSSGQDPFY
+756 AGFNEISSGADPVY

-899 DRDTA
+899 DRATS
-904 HDSLRPILGY
+904 HDSLRAILGY
-914 LELKEYP
+914 LELSRYP

-927 NPFTDTERSEDI
+927 NPFTDTEKSEDI

-960 YQLEGDDSEFTG
+960 YHLEGDGSEFTG
-972 DTVPEKEKA
+972 DTVPGTEKA
-981 ESLAGLIWYL
+981 KSLAGLIWYL
-991 REGALK
+991 REGAQK

>member
-1 MKKKDRKKAG
+1 MKKKSRKEAEQNKNPADSS
-11 NTTETATASTV
+11 TITAEV
-22 TPETAAPE
+22 PVPE

-51 EVFAALIIAVILMLT
+51 EVFAALVIAVILMLT
-66 GGSATK
+66 GGSTTK
-72 LSFTGSSDSLNSC
+72 ISFTGSADSLNSC
-85 QFELSSGGMKSTRL
+85 SFRAEAQGIRSTRL
-99 INLSADPTE
+99 INLDTDPTA

-119 TITLTI
+119 TITLTV
-125 KAEKPVLLRDFR
+125 KSEQSALLRDFR

-143 SGSEYLSIGEEKAKG
+143 SGNEFLSLGDEKITG

-173 GLTIDKGR
+173 GLSIDKGR

-258 FDVTADR
+258 ADVTADR

-277 HDDDAFSASKSARGR
+277 HDNDAFSGSKSAKGR
-292 YDVGNDPVHVSLTL
+292 YDVGNDPVHVSITL

-315 FEPNSTARLSMTDL
+315 FEPGSTARLSMTDL
-329 KFDGVPLLTLCDS
+329 KLDGVPLLTLCDT
-342 MVWTDME
+342 MVWTDMD
-349 RHTCTETELR
+349 RHSCTETELQ
-359 TYTTVRHGRATIEGV
+359 TYTTARHGRATIEGV
-374 NGLSGHLYGLKL
+374 KGLSGHLYGLKL
-386 FLYGAFVILLAG
+386 FLYGAFVLLLSG
-398 YLAFLAC
+398 YLAYLAC
-405 RRGTD
+405 RRGTE

-423 LDSVLVTISFWAAV
+423 LDSALVTISFWTAV
-437 EAVFAFRVTTT
+437 QAVFAFRVTST
-448 YQRIADQPG
+448 YQQIADQPG
-457 GFFHMSVHQYPVYLI
+457 GFMHMSVHQYPVYLI
-472 VMLCLL
+472 VMLLL
-478 AIYLLRQKVLRLL
+478 LCVYLLRQKVLRLL
-491 MILVLTVFSGLVI
+491 LIAVLAVFSGLVI

-517 IISEVLS
+517 IISEILS

-551 AVITTLAVIT
+551 AVILSLAVIT

-575 KFRYTVLLTGSALIA
+575 KFRYAVVLTGSALIA
-590 AMPLLWIIDSGNS
+590 AMPTLWLLDSGNS
-603 SIFDAKFKNILEVS
+603 SIFDYKFRNILEVS

-899 DRDTA
+899 DRATS
-904 HDSLRPILGY
+904 HDSLRAILGY
-914 LELKEYP
+914 LELSRYP

-927 NPFTDTERSEDI
+927 NPFTDTEKSEDI

-960 YQLEGDDSEFTG
+960 YHLEGDGSEFTG
-972 DTVPEKEKA
+972 DTVPGTEKA
-981 ESLAGLIWYL
+981 KSLAGLIWYL
-991 REGALK
+991 REGAQK

>member
-1 MKKKDRKKAG
+1 MKKKDRKKAE
-11 NTTETATASTV
+11 NTTETADSSTV
-22 TPETAAPE
+22 TAENTAPE

-51 EVFAALIIAVILMLT
+51 EVFAALVIAVLLMLT
-66 GGSATK
+66 GGSTTK
-72 LSFTGSSDSLNSC
+72 LSFIGSSDSLNSC
-85 QFELSSGGMKSTRL
+85 SFQAQSGGVKSTRL
-99 INLSADPTE
+99 ININTDPTE

-119 TITLTI
+119 TITITV
-125 KAEKPVLLRDFR
+125 KAEKPALLRDFR
-137 IDGKEL
+137 IDSREL
-143 SGSEYLSIGEEKAKG
+143 QGTETLSLGAEPAKG
-158 GIIRADKGSSTVTIS
+158 GTVRIDKGSSTVTIS

-190 FLLFVITVITPQV
+190 FLLFVITVITQQL
-203 LFIACKAI
+203 LFVACKAI
-211 ARRQLFFRL
+211 ARRQLFFKL

-243 AALAPHILAS
+243 AALAPRILAS

-265 ETTADITAWYTL
+265 ETTANFTAWFTL
-277 HDDDAFSASKSARGR
+277 HDNDAFSESKSAKGR

-315 FEPNSTARLSMTDL
+315 FEPGSTARLSMTDL
-329 KFDGVPLLTLCDS
+329 KLDGVPLLTLCDD
-342 MVWTDME
+342 MVWTDMD
-349 RHTCTETELR
+349 RHTCTETELQ
-359 TYTTVRHGRATIEGV
+359 TYTAARHGRATIEGV
-374 NGLSGHLYGLKL
+374 KGLSGHLYGLKL
-386 FLYGAFVILLAG
+386 FLYGAFVLLTAG
-398 YLAFLAC
+398 FLAYLAC

-423 LDSVLVTISFWAAV
+423 LDSALVTISFWLAV

-472 VMLCLL
+472 VMLLL
-478 AIYLLRQKVLRLL
+478 LGVYLLRQKVLRLL
-491 MILVLTVFSGLVI
+491 LILVLAVFSGLVI

-517 IISEVLS
+517 IISEIFN

-575 KFRYTVLLTGSALIA
+575 RFRYAVLLTGSALIA
-590 AMPLLWIIDSGNS
+590 AMPLLWLLDSGNS
-603 SIFDAKFKNILEVS
+603 SIFDAKFKSILEVS
-617 GAGAKRNYLKP
+617 GAGAKRNYLEP
-628 FTKAPGPVPSLTME
+628 FTKAPGPVPELTVE

-648 RNVIIILTES
+648 YNVVFILTES
-658 LSSYQSK
+658 LSSYQSRL
-665 FFGGLSDGTPRIDR
+665 FGGLSDGTPRLDK
-679 IAEESLAFT
+679 IASESLAFT

-713 ARGYTDKEYL
+713 ARGYTDKDYL
-723 KSTVIRDFR
+723 RSTVIRDFR
-732 REGYYTTMMYSSK
+732 GEGYYTTMMYSSK

-756 AGFNELSSGQDPFY
+756 AGFNEISSGADPVY

-788 NALARIKKRM
+788 NALARVRKHM
-798 KTGKPFL
+798 KSGKPFF
-805 TLVMTATNH
+805 TLIMTATNH
-814 PPFLVPDDSNEY
+814 PPFLVPDADEY

-847 KEGFFRNGIAV
+847 KAGFFKNGIAV

-899 DRDTA
+899 DRATS
-904 HDSLRPILGY
+904 HDSLRAILGY
-914 LELKEYP
+914 LELSKYP
-921 LCSFQL
+921 RYSFQI
-927 NPFTDTERSEDI
+927 NPFTDTEKSEDI
-939 VYQKMEPADEVMIES
+939 IYQKMEPADEVMIES

-960 YQLEGDDSEFTG
+960 YHLEGDESAFTG
-972 DTVPEKEKA
+972 DTVPGTEKA
-981 ESLAGLIWYL
+981 ASLAGLIWYL